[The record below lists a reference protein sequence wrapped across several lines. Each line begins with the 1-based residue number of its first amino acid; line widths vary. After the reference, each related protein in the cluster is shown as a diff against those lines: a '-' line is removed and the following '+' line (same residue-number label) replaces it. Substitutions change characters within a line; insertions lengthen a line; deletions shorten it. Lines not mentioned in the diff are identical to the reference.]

1 MLPEQPGYAAAGIC
15 EGASPLNDQVPEQRG
30 QRWHDR
36 RTAIVDAAARLFAER
51 GYHATGTAELC
62 LAVGLGKGS
71 LYYYVESK
79 ENLLYL
85 IHERVMGQVFDTA
98 ARIAGLEEPAA
109 ERLRQLGHE
118 QISVIARYPDHVWVF
133 LHEFR
138 ALTGERAAQFTASRR
153 RYERSIEKILRDGVD
168 SGEFVIDDVHLA
180 ALGWLGMHNYTYI
193 WFQPGKRLTATRLAA
208 AFYDLFIQGIS
219 APAGRAPPVLAAPR
233 SSGTP
238 LAAAD
243 APRRASRSSTG

>member
-1 MLPEQPGYAAAGIC
+1 VLAEPAGI
-15 EGASPLNDQVPEQRG
+15 GKGVSPLSSQLPEQRG

-62 LAVGLGKGS
+62 QAVGLGKGS

-85 IHERVMGQVFDTA
+85 IHDRVMGQVFDTA
-98 ARIAGLEEPAA
+98 TRIAGLDEPAA
-109 ERLRQLGHE
+109 ERLRQLGRE

-138 ALTGERAAQFTASRR
+138 ALTGERAAHFTASRR
-153 RYERSIEKILRDGVD
+153 RYERSIEKILQDGVD
-168 SGEFVIDDVHLA
+168 SGEFVVDDVHLA

-193 WFQPGKRLTATRLAA
+193 WFQPGKRLTAARLAT
-208 AFYDLFIQGIS
+208 AFYDLFVQGIS
-219 APAGRAPPVLAAPR
+219 APAR
-233 SSGTP
+233 SVSAVS
-238 LAAAD
+238 AAAVS
-243 APRRASRSSTG
+243 AAAGPAAGAAAAGSARRTSRSSTG

>member
-1 MLPEQPGYAAAGIC
+1 M
-15 EGASPLNDQVPEQRG
+15 
-30 QRWHDR
+30 
-36 RTAIVDAAARLFAER
+36 
-51 GYHATGTAELC
+51 
-62 LAVGLGKGS
+62 
-71 LYYYVESK
+71 ESK

-98 ARIAGLEEPAA
+98 TRIAGLDEPAA
-109 ERLRQLGHE
+109 ERLCQLGRE

-138 ALTGERAAQFTASRR
+138 ALTGERAAHFTASRR

-193 WFQPGKRLTATRLAA
+193 WFQPGKRLTAARLAT
-208 AFYDLFIQGIS
+208 AFYDLFVQGIS
-219 APAGRAPPVLAAPR
+219 APARRVSAAPAA
-233 SSGTP
+233 SPPSGELP
-238 LAAAD
+238 VSAD
-243 APRRASRSSTG
+243 PARRVSRSSTG

>member
-1 MLPEQPGYAAAGIC
+1 M
-15 EGASPLNDQVPEQRG
+15 
-30 QRWHDR
+30 
-36 RTAIVDAAARLFAER
+36 
-51 GYHATGTAELC
+51 
-62 LAVGLGKGS
+62 
-71 LYYYVESK
+71 ESK

-98 ARIAGLEEPAA
+98 TRIAGLDEPAA

-153 RYERSIEKILRDGVD
+153 RYERSIEKILQDGVD

-208 AFYDLFIQGIS
+208 AFYDLFVQGIS
-219 APAGRAPPVLAAPR
+219 AP
-233 SSGTP
+233 S
-238 LAAAD
+238 
-243 APRRASRSSTG
+243 RRASPARATLLRPPRADARPGARADASS

>member
-1 MLPEQPGYAAAGIC
+1 
-15 EGASPLNDQVPEQRG
+15 
-30 QRWHDR
+30 
-36 RTAIVDAAARLFAER
+36 
-51 GYHATGTAELC
+51 
-62 LAVGLGKGS
+62 
-71 LYYYVESK
+71 VESK

-98 ARIAGLEEPAA
+98 TRIAGLDEPAA
-109 ERLRQLGHE
+109 GRLRQLGHE

-138 ALTGERAAQFTASRR
+138 ALTGERAAHFTASRR

-193 WFQPGKRLTATRLAA
+193 WFQPGKRLTAARLAT

-219 APAGRAPPVLAAPR
+219 APARRVSAAPAA
-233 SSGTP
+233 SPPSGALP
-238 LAAAD
+238 AAAD
-243 APRRASRSSTG
+243 APRRISRSSTG

>member
-1 MLPEQPGYAAAGIC
+1 VLEKPAGI
-15 EGASPLNDQVPEQRG
+15 GKGVSPLSNQLPEQRG

-36 RTAIVDAAARLFAER
+36 RTTIVDAAARLFAER

-62 LAVGLGKGS
+62 QAVGLGKGS

-98 ARIAGLEEPAA
+98 TRIAGLDEPAA

-138 ALTGERAAQFTASRR
+138 ALTGERAAHFTASRR
-153 RYERSIEKILRDGVD
+153 RYERSIEKILQDGVD
-168 SGEFVIDDVHLA
+168 CGEFVIDDVHLA

-193 WFQPGKRLTATRLAA
+193 WFQPGKRLTAARLAT

-219 APAGRAPPVLAAPR
+219 APALQVPTAPAASAGSP
-233 SSGTP
+233 SPGAP
-238 LAAAD
+238 AVAAGAS
-243 APRRASRSSTG
+243 RRISRSSTG